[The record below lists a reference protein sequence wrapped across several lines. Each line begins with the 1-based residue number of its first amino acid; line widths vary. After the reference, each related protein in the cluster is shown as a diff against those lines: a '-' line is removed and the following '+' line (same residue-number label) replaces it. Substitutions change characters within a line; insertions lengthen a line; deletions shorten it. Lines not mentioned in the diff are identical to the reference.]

1 MSGIAKR
8 IRIAS
13 LPGLG
18 EKDDIEQWVAGGG
31 TKEALLGLAEQATDY
46 IPPPKEETEQPSQER
61 EPWSSTAEAQLR
73 DALRFIPADCDR
85 NEEWV
90 PILMAIHWTG
100 WSCAREIAETWSQ
113 SCPERYDPVAFES
126 TWKSFH
132 ADGQGGKVKTLG
144 SLYRIAKANGWSP
157 APPDFSDFGSYE
169 EVCASGPEP
178 EPATNSN
185 GNGAGDAGNG
195 ADVGTGDW
203 PEPKPIGD
211 GLLPVLPFSANF
223 MPPVIMNWV
232 LDIAERKQCPPEYVA
247 IPAIVAL
254 GSVLGSKIEV
264 QPKRRDDWANVPNL
278 WGVVIGRPGM
288 LKSPAIDDVLKP
300 LRGLERE
307 ARIAFQ
313 EATRIYEIDLERW
326 EAAKKQDRKDGTE
339 LAGLKPEMPVQKRYL
354 TSDTTY
360 EKLGV
365 LMSENP
371 GGVLVHRDEMIYLLR
386 GLDKEEQVNARSF
399 FITAWNGSSGYTFD
413 RIQRGTVYIDRVILS
428 MIGAATPSGIIKY
441 IKGVEDDGFGG
452 DGLFQ
457 RFSLAIWPDITPN
470 WSNIDTE
477 PNREARDKAYELF
490 KKFDTLV
497 PSAIGAEYSLF
508 EPTPFLRLDEEAETA
523 FVAWRTEL
531 EHRLRAPDGMQYML
545 EGHIS
550 KYRKLVPVLSL
561 INHLAEDGAHGPISG
576 RAMSRALLFV
586 KYLESHA
593 KRIYGCRKATNA
605 DAAKA
610 ILDRIK
616 HHWLDDGFKQREI
629 IHDHSWAG
637 LKEEDVVVEG
647 LKLLCA
653 TGWIKPE
660 TIPPGPQG
668 GRPSIIFR
676 VSPACYR

>member
-1 MSGIAKR
+1 MIFLDFETFTTDKYHLDSKRSSGMTTEDYVRDAQFQATMLSFCENNGEPQSAAGPDAIAEMLAARDWSHETVVMHNAQFDAAIMSFVYGIVPGSIIDTLAVAR
-8 IRIAS
+8 GTFGLTENIS
-13 LPGLG
+13 LG
-18 EKDDIEQWVAGGG
+18 D
-31 TKEALLGLAEQATDY
+31 LAERFGL
-46 IPPPKEETEQPSQER
+46 PKKS
-61 EPWSSTAEAQLR
+61 
-73 DALRFIPADCDR
+73 
-85 NEEWV
+85 V
-90 PILMAIHWTG
+90 P
-100 WSCAREIAETWSQ
+100 
-113 SCPERYDPVAFES
+113 
-126 TWKSFH
+126 
-132 ADGQGGKVKTLG
+132 
-144 SLYRIAKANGWSP
+144 
-157 APPDFSDFGSYE
+157 YE
-169 EVCASGPEP
+169 ELKGVRFENM
-178 EPATNSN
+178 PAEL
-185 GNGAGDAGNG
+185 
-195 ADVGTGDW
+195 V
-203 PEPKPIGD
+203 
-211 GLLPVLPFSANF
+211 
-223 MPPVIMNWV
+223 
-232 LDIAERKQCPPEYVA
+232 
-247 IPAIVAL
+247 
-254 GSVLGSKIEV
+254 
-264 QPKRRDDWANVPNL
+264 
-278 WGVVIGRPGM
+278 
-288 LKSPAIDDVLKP
+288 
-300 LRGLERE
+300 
-307 ARIAFQ
+307 
-313 EATRIYEIDLERW
+313 
-326 EAAKKQDRKDGTE
+326 TE

-497 PSAIGAEYSLF
+497 PSAVGAEYSLF

-550 KYRKLVPVLSL
+550 KYRKLVPVLAL
-561 INHLAEDGAHGPISG
+561 INHLAEDGAHGLISG
-576 RAMSRALLFV
+576 RAMSWALLFV